1 MQFFFFWIT
10 HPTTLARYLG
20 ALSKRDQCLAYL
32 ECYVSR
38 KGRDS
43 LHLNNLW
50 QDLKVWEMLRMNVA
64 VVVVGPEKIPR
75 IYIFFSSKQCNKQL
89 KQVSSSLIRKKYT
102 IVQSSHIIQVSIQST
117 MYFPKNDMNECTFT
131 RIRVSFLK
139 DIFKAYS

>member
-1 MQFFFFWIT
+1 MAHAVLFLLDNA
-10 HPTTLARYLG
+10 PNYLARCLG

-75 IYIFFSSKQCNKQL
+75 IYFFRQNSVSNSSNK
-89 KQVSSSLIRKKYT
+89 
-102 IVQSSHIIQVSIQST
+102 
-117 MYFPKNDMNECTFT
+117 
-131 RIRVSFLK
+131 
-139 DIFKAYS
+139 